1 MPLNLILP
9 CAGSGTR
16 LGLAYP
22 KETHLIAENTAL
34 LDLSLRLCEPHRK
47 HIRSVTVVLTP
58 QKVEIARF
66 LDKWRQAF
74 EIRFCYFNDANF
86 EWAGSVLSA
95 EPLFAEKNL
104 VLLHDSYLREQQ
116 DYPVVPTMEA
126 LLEDHE
132 VAFAH
137 MRESDPERL
146 STLGALTVAADG
158 HVAAFCDKPEAGQQG
173 FNGFWGAFGFR
184 RAAGRPLL
192 EMMTRSIRREP
203 VDIEAL
209 GLDLTSFELRGYD
222 DLGNWPSLHSFI
234 RNFT

>member
-34 LDLSLRLCEPHRK
+34 LDLSLRLCEPHREQI
-47 HIRSVTVVLTP
+47 HSVTVVLTP
-58 QKVEIARF
+58 QKTEIVRF

-104 VLLHDSYLREQQ
+104 VLLPDSYLREHQ
-116 DYPVVPTMEA
+116 DHPVVPTMES
-126 LLEDHE
+126 LLEHHD
-132 VAFAH
+132 VAFAQ
-137 MRESDPERL
+137 MPESDPERL
-146 STLGALTVAADG
+146 ATLGALRVAEDG
-158 HVAAFCDKPEAGQQG
+158 HVAAFCDKPETDLQG

-222 DLGNWPSLHSFI
+222 DLGNWPSLHSFV